1 MKRLRKTVVTALLAT
16 TFLSS
21 IEYSKAQSAAP
32 STLLNGDVT
41 QFALSPDGKRI
52 AFARRTALGSR
63 IWVSNFDGTNA
74 RIVSQVTREA
84 RHYDDFAPAWRGDDA
99 LIAFSSNR
107 GGNFDL
113 FAVRPDGSGA
123 RQITKTKVD
132 ERAPQWSPR
141 PFGIF
146 RPSDI
151 ASRTIV
157 GRSQK
162 NVAPSDL
169 KLLQSLAH
177 SDFNWN
183 EYKDKF
189 NVRPLARYYKLLC
202 VVGKDASQQ
211 IVTLRDNGSLRQTLV
226 SGMSGAHF
234 APVWERS
241 AQTIAFARRT
251 TQGTAIYQADYPDTT
266 DLNEGDKQPRLGV
279 DLEQWRKSIRRLL
292 TVPTRT
298 AALSWTRNGQYLAVA
313 SGKTLRLLPR
323 ADSKLREIR
332 LTTSSPTQNLAW
344 MNDGKTAL
352 VAMPKNGRTRL
363 NRVLVSSPLLD
374 IENLGDWSELSS
386 RDWPLLAK
394 NGFVAAGETS
404 PQMYQVYE
412 NTDYENLPIFVTS
425 DSLLH
430 LNHLMFDYLLRG
442 VETDELM
449 PTAIAL
455 VEHHLKAAKSQ
466 RTKAATAIAK
476 AALRNEAFFAV
487 AARLA
492 LGEVQ
497 SGAKPAA
504 VSDDDALG
512 QDRAAMRARTQ
523 RAQNALLAKWT
534 SDLRATLRDVSP
546 DANQLANQE
555 LALIRKHAGLESSP
569 IFGGKLNLGDAN
581 TALQDER
588 IDYSDLQPRGHY
600 TRSEVLR
607 RYFLMTHWLSGAPF
621 RRNEAGARRVLLM
634 MQANDATSKARHAKI
649 VRVLETFVG
658 GADDDDFT
666 AYDRIAREVWGN
678 VAPNI
683 EDDAKMAQFVEKIN
697 ALPLPRI
704 APSRGAAFRF
714 LPQPYTADAEAMQNL
729 TYDGTPPDV
738 GTRET
743 PRYFALGLDVMGV
756 LGSDRARQI
765 LDNTQF
771 QGTFFNFG
779 LKETQ
784 YENYDAQFR
793 DERQKFAAFSTNDWN
808 KNLYTRTLYAIL
820 PLLQAPSSTRY
831 AFTQNAAWTDKSL
844 NAALGA
850 WTELK
855 HDTMAKQP
863 VAPEAGGEG
872 GLSEAPLWDQP
883 RGFVEPSPQV
893 IARLTELAREE
904 KQVLASIGYL
914 SPDRKQRLET
924 YIALLQMLAG
934 LEKKQNANVPL
945 SAQEVEQLRFY
956 GAFLEHL
963 TIVTAEGEGGSMEGP
978 DMAIVADVASAF
990 STRLQKLLALEEGV
1004 GHALP
1009 IYVAVERNGHRE
1021 IARGAVFTYY
1031 EFTQPAENRLTDEK
1045 WRDLLRDNPPKL
1057 PSWTGSF
1064 ISRTKSDAE

>member
-1 MKRLRKTVVTALLAT
+1 MKRFRKTIALLLLT
-16 TFLSS
+16 TSITS
-21 IEYSKAQSAAP
+21 IEYSKAQAAAS
-32 STLLNGDVT
+32 STLLNGDVS
-41 QFALSPDGKRI
+41 QFCLSPDGKRI
-52 AFARRTALGSR
+52 AFARRTSLGSR
-63 IWVSNFDGTNA
+63 IWVSDLDGSNA
-74 RIVSQVTREA
+74 RLVSQITREA
-84 RHYDDFAPAWRGDDA
+84 RSYDDFDPNWRSDGA
-99 LIAFSSNR
+99 LISFASNR
-107 GGNFDL
+107 SGNFDV
-113 FAVRPDGSGA
+113 FAVRPDGGA
-123 RQITKTKVD
+123 LLQITKTKVD

-151 ASRTIV
+151 ASHTIV

-169 KLLQSLAH
+169 KLLQSLAKG
-177 SDFNWN
+177 DFNWN

-202 VVGKDASQQ
+202 VAGQGAAQQ
-211 IVTLRDNGSLRQTLV
+211 IVTLRENGTLRQTLT

-234 APVWERS
+234 SPIWERS

-251 TQGTAIYQADYPDTT
+251 NQGTAIYQADYPDTT
-266 DLNEGDKQPRLGV
+266 DLNENEKNPRFGV
-279 DLEQWRKSIRRLL
+279 DLEQWRKSIRRLAM
-292 TVPTRT
+292 VPQN
-298 AALSWTRNGQYLAVA
+298 ALFNWTRNGQYLAVS

-323 ADSKLREIR
+323 ADSKHAEVRASL
-332 LTTSSPTQNLAW
+332 SSTAPSFAW
-344 MNDGKTAL
+344 LNDGKTAL
-352 VAMPKNGRTRL
+352 VAARENGRTRFH
-363 NRVLVSSPLLD
+363 RVLVSSPLLD
-374 IENLGDWSELSS
+374 IENLGDWGELSS

-455 VEHHLKAAKSQ
+455 VNHHLKAAKNQ
-466 RTKAATAIAK
+466 RTKTTSATQE

-487 AARLA
+487 TARLA

-497 SGAKPAA
+497 SAVKPIA

-512 QDRAAMRARTQ
+512 QDRAAMRTRTMK
-523 RAQNALLAKWT
+523 AQNALLQKWT

-569 IFGGKLNLGDAN
+569 IFGGKLNLGSAE
-581 TALQDER
+581 TPLQDER
-588 IDYSDLQPRGHY
+588 IDYSDFQPRGHY

-634 MQANDATSKARHAKI
+634 MKANDATSKARHAKV

-658 GADDDDFT
+658 GADDDDFA
-666 AYDRIAREVWGN
+666 AYEKIAEELWGR
-678 VAPNI
+678 VGTFGAI
-683 EDDAKMAQFVEKIN
+683 DDDAQVERFLTRVN

-714 LPQPYTADAEAMQNL
+714 LPQPYTADSEAMQNL

-738 GTRET
+738 GTIET

-771 QGTFFNFG
+771 QGSFFDFG

-784 YENYDAQFR
+784 YENYDAQFLA
-793 DERQKFAAFSTNDWN
+793 ERQKFATLSTDNWN
-808 KNLYTRTLYAIL
+808 KNLYSRTLHSIL
-820 PLLQAPSSTRY
+820 PLLQTPSSTRY
-831 AFTQNAAWTDKSL
+831 AFTQNAAWKDKSL

-850 WTELK
+850 WAELK

-904 KQVLASIGYL
+904 KRVLESIGYL

-924 YIALLQMLAG
+924 YIALLQMLAN

-945 SAQEVEQLRFY
+945 SPQETEQLRFY

-990 STRLQKLLALEEGV
+990 STRLQKLLALQEGV

-1021 IARGAVFTYY
+1021 IARGAAFTYY
-1031 EFTQPAENRLTDEK
+1031 EFAQPAEDRLTDEA

-1057 PSWTGSF
+1057 PTWTSSF
-1064 ISRTKSDAE
+1064 ISRTTSDDQ